1 MQGSPSPHLTT
12 KFVND
17 AHRALTDLGYRNK
30 MIALRSG
37 TRGLSI
43 EFITDPDALYD
54 SLLKRGRSLRIGCAP
69 LLLASESQRTVAELR
84 RSIISLRA
92 KAEAIVSEQG
102 IETLRLAFGTI
113 AWQDVDGKTRTA
125 PLFTAPVTISN
136 DLTIATTGPVEANET
151 FLLHATY
158 SGVKIEIDPLKPP
171 SKALTV
177 AEPNEAGGIAI
188 LGYVP
193 RVNLNLYLG
202 KSAAM
207 HRALDLSLRPDL
219 VNMGAL
225 RVLAGVGLE
234 ETATRPETP
243 NLHVISADHSQ
254 DEVITAAR
262 AGKSFIVQ
270 GPPGTGKTQA
280 IVNTTANLLND
291 GKRVLVSAEKAAA
304 LDVIV
309 SRWPRSVGNLPA
321 PVLLKENGAS
331 LPTDAMFVIA
341 TPAVAAL
348 KVPKGV
354 TFDVVII
361 DEASQIRL
369 SHAAVVA
376 ALAAQVIV
384 IGDSQQ
390 MPPSRVIHQ
399 ANRPSDAT
407 DMTGSLLNHVVK
419 CQLPSI
425 MLKQH
430 YRSQHESLILF
441 SNKRFYDNKLDI
453 IPSPVRDGTLGVSFR
468 FVPDAVYDRSGGR
481 DNIIEATALIS
492 GATALAR
499 ENRSRI
505 SGQGSWS
512 PPHSVGIITMNERQR
527 DLILAHLPEA
537 LASEGLSETDL
548 AGRGGYEMPFVKALE
563 NVQGDERDVILVS
576 TTYGQDAKG
585 RFLANLGLL
594 SKPGAAKRVNVLATR
609 SRSKTIVYHSFDV
622 DQLADS
628 DNDGAQAFR
637 DYWRFARLSS
647 VIRPLTEPNVASTN
661 EVDMAFRVIERWL
674 RHEGVS
680 VHRFPQFIA
689 GFRRLAPGQRDVKRY
704 DVCFYFTGL
713 RSPLEEASDMARIEK
728 LGWTLCQIP
737 IDLWRQ
743 RMCNMAESID
753 RPLDQWS
760 AGIRDLLHKV
770 YGAISIPFFCE
781 SSFLVS
787 R

>member
-1 MQGSPSPHLTT
+1 MQRSPSSDLTT
-12 KFVND
+12 KFMSD
-17 AHRALTDLGYRNK
+17 AHGALTNLGYRNK
-30 MIALRSG
+30 MIALRPG

-43 EFITDPDALYD
+43 EFDADPDDLYD
-54 SLLKRGRSLRIGCAP
+54 SLLNRGRSLQIGCAP
-69 LLLASESQRTVAELR
+69 LLLAPESRRTAAELR

-92 KAEAIVSEQG
+92 KAEAIASEQG
-102 IETLRLAFGTI
+102 IDTLRLTIGTI
-113 AWQDVDGKTRTA
+113 AWQDADGKTRTA
-125 PLFTAPVTISN
+125 PLFTLPVTISN
-136 DLTIATTGPVEANET
+136 DHTIAPRGPVEPNET
-151 FLLHATY
+151 FLLHAA
-158 SGVKIEIDPLKPP
+158 SFGVTLKIDPMKPP

-177 AEPNEAGGIAI
+177 AEPNEAGGITI
-188 LGYVP
+188 LGYIS
-193 RVNLNLYLG
+193 RVNLNLYAG

-207 HRALDLSLRPDL
+207 HRVLDLSLQPDL
-219 VNMGAL
+219 VNVGAL
-225 RVLAGVGLE
+225 RVLAGAGLE
-234 ETATRPETP
+234 ATATRLGTP
-243 NLHVISADHSQ
+243 NLHVINADHSQ

-262 AGKSFIVQ
+262 AGGSFIVQ
-270 GPPGTGKTQA
+270 GPPGTGKTQT

-304 LDVIV
+304 LEVIV
-309 SRWPRSVGNLPA
+309 NRWPKRSGNLPT
-321 PVLLKENGAS
+321 PVLLKENGPS

-348 KVPKGV
+348 KIPKGFK
-354 TFDVVII
+354 FDVVII

-399 ANRPSDAT
+399 ANRPSDAA
-407 DMTGSLLNHVVK
+407 DMTGSLLNHVIK
-419 CQLPSI
+419 CGLPSI

-441 SNKRFYDNKLDI
+441 SNKRFYNGRLDI
-453 IPSPVRDGTLGVSFR
+453 IPSPVRDGTLGVSFQ
-468 FVPDAVYDRSGGR
+468 FVPDAVYDRSGRR
-481 DNIIEATALIS
+481 DNFVEATALIS
-492 GATALAR
+492 GAIALAR

-527 DLILAHLPEA
+527 DLILAHLPDA
-537 LASEGLSETDL
+537 LASEGLSEDDL

-563 NVQGDERDVILVS
+563 NVQGDERDVILIS
-576 TTYGQDAKG
+576 ATYGRDTKG

-609 SRSKTIVYHSFDV
+609 SRSKTVVYHSFDI

-628 DNDGAQAFR
+628 DSDGAQAFR
-637 DYWRFARLSS
+637 DYWRLSRLTS
-647 VIRPLTEPNVASTN
+647 VIRPLTEPNVASN
-661 EVDMAFRVIERWL
+661 DEVDMAFRAMERWL

-689 GFRRLAPGQRDVKRY
+689 GFRRLARGQRDVKHY

-713 RSPLEEASDMARIEK
+713 RSPLEETSDMERIKK
-728 LGWTLCQIP
+728 LGWNLCQIP

-743 RMCNMAESID
+743 RMGDLAECID

-760 AGIRDLLHKV
+760 ASIRDLLHKV
-770 YGAISIPFFCE
+770 YGAISVPFLCD
-781 SSFLVS
+781 SSFLAF